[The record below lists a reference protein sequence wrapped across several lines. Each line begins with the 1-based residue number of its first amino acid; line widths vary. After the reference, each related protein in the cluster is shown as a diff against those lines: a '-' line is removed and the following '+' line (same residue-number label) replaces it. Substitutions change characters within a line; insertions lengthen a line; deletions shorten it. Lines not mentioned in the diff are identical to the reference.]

1 MGPFLYTGIT
11 LAIFIL
17 SGTTPDENEQLKR
30 YASGRDKRNLR
41 IFNNFVGMLKG
52 PVDLEGLSL
61 LISSSISVAV
71 VGKST
76 KLWQSEGL
84 KKISN
89 YIWTVAIDLARSVPI
104 VEK

>member
-1 MGPFLYTGIT
+1 
-11 LAIFIL
+11 
-17 SGTTPDENEQLKR
+17 
-30 YASGRDKRNLR
+30 
-41 IFNNFVGMLKG
+41 MLKG

-89 YIWTVAIDLARSVPI
+89 YISTVAIDLARSVPI

>member
-1 MGPFLYTGIT
+1 
-11 LAIFIL
+11 
-17 SGTTPDENEQLKR
+17 
-30 YASGRDKRNLR
+30 
-41 IFNNFVGMLKG
+41 
-52 PVDLEGLSL
+52 L

-76 KLWQSEGL
+76 KLWESEGL

-89 YIWTVAIDLARSVPI
+89 YISTVAIDLARSVPI